1 MKRHIQIPIRLAF
14 IGVMGLLLGLL
25 ILSSCSELEEKYI
38 RKDKLFRIAFL
49 EDRRAYDKTFL
60 DKNLLNDPDPEIRA
74 KTALAMGRIGYGY
87 YNTYLGVHLADS
99 NEVAAGAKFFAVGLT
114 KDSTLFDAVYKLAI
128 TGTPALDRAVEALGK
143 IADST
148 QSPKIAEFLT
158 HSDSLVVYQTML
170 ALFRAGEW
178 SEAKKMADIGK
189 ASARRIIKFGALYS
203 LSRGRRAEGKELFL
217 SLIADADPEF
227 RMQAYGGLGRISDT
241 ASVKLIATGLNDSDK
256 RVIASAMYAL
266 RAFGELGAVYIGLK
280 LPDLKD
286 EKLVVLALEIIG
298 DFPRVARAEQMT
310 VKALREDIRE
320 NVKAA
325 AANTL
330 LKIKGKEALFVI
342 DDLLP
347 NPTNHQK
354 TTIASGLAKIDK
366 DVALSRLGQYLNAE
380 APFVRVYALDGLCT
394 VDSNGA
400 AKYIDAGLNDS
411 DFVVQSTA
419 IDFAL
424 RYKRFEFISR
434 IAEMYLNAPRTIDD
448 DIKRSIIDGFANLE
462 KNPEFDNLI
471 IAVLEEG
478 CNDDWFF
485 LRRRAATVL
494 RDKYDIDKFAT
505 IGAAQTTI
513 DKYNYD
519 ELFGRYPSN
528 PRALITTARGEIVF
542 ELFYNIAPKTVN
554 NYIKLVESGY
564 YDSLSFHR
572 VIPNFVVQDG
582 CPLGTGWGGPGYAI
596 KCENN
601 SLTYKT
607 GMVGMA
613 LSGKDTGGSQYFIT
627 LSPQPHLDGNYTI
640 FGEVESGME
649 VAQELVRGD
658 IIESVRIVHA
668 EE

>member
-1 MKRHIQIPIRLAF
+1 
-14 IGVMGLLLGLL
+14 
-25 ILSSCSELEEKYI
+25 
-38 RKDKLFRIAFL
+38 
-49 EDRRAYDKTFL
+49 
-60 DKNLLNDPDPEIRA
+60 
-74 KTALAMGRIGYGY
+74 
-87 YNTYLGVHLADS
+87 
-99 NEVAAGAKFFAVGLT
+99 
-114 KDSTLFDAVYKLAI
+114 
-128 TGTPALDRAVEALGK
+128 
-143 IADST
+143 
-148 QSPKIAEFLT
+148 
-158 HSDSLVVYQTML
+158 
-170 ALFRAGEW
+170 
-178 SEAKKMADIGK
+178 
-189 ASARRIIKFGALYS
+189 
-203 LSRGRRAEGKELFL
+203 
-217 SLIADADPEF
+217 
-227 RMQAYGGLGRISDT
+227 
-241 ASVKLIATGLNDSDK
+241 
-256 RVIASAMYAL
+256 
-266 RAFGELGAVYIGLK
+266 
-280 LPDLKD
+280 
-286 EKLVVLALEIIG
+286 
-298 DFPRVARAEQMT
+298 
-310 VKALREDIRE
+310 
-320 NVKAA
+320 
-325 AANTL
+325 
-330 LKIKGKEALFVI
+330 
-342 DDLLP
+342 
-347 NPTNHQK
+347 
-354 TTIASGLAKIDK
+354 
-366 DVALSRLGQYLNAE
+366 
-380 APFVRVYALDGLCT
+380 
-394 VDSNGA
+394 
-400 AKYIDAGLNDS
+400 
-411 DFVVQSTA
+411 
-419 IDFAL
+419 
-424 RYKRFEFISR
+424 
-434 IAEMYLNAPRTIDD
+434 MYLNAPRTIDD